1 MEIQECKALITGG
14 SKGIGFAI
22 AKVLKDGGAKVAI
35 TARDPQLLNA
45 SAKQIGVEGIVADV
59 RREQDCSKAVGA
71 ALKWLGGLNVLVNN
85 AGIGYKSPLESV
97 EVELFKDVWSTN
109 VLGAMLMSR
118 EVSHVFKKQKY
129 GSIINIASTAALRGY
144 ENATA
149 YVASKFALRG
159 MTQCWQAEL
168 RRFNIRVILINPSE
182 VQTNF
187 GRKQKVT
194 DINPKKLL
202 AEDVAH
208 TVASCLTMH
217 DRGFI
222 PEITLYATNP
232 W

>member
-1 MEIQECKALITGG
+1 MD
-14 SKGIGFAI
+14 F
-22 AKVLKDGGAKVAI
+22 
-35 TARDPQLLNA
+35 
-45 SAKQIGVEGIVADV
+45 
-59 RREQDCSKAVGA
+59 
-71 ALKWLGGLNVLVNN
+71 ALKSLGELNVLVNN
-85 AGIGYKSPLESV
+85 AGIGYKAPLESV
-97 EVELFKDVWSTN
+97 DVELFKDVWSTN
-109 VLGAMLMSR
+109 VLGAMVMSR
-118 EVSHVFKKQKY
+118 EVSRVFKKQKY

-182 VQTNF
+182 VQTDF
-187 GRKQKVT
+187 GRKSEVT
-194 DINPKKLL
+194 NIDHKKLI

-208 TVASCLTMH
+208 AVASCLTMD
-217 DRGFI
+217 DRGFV

>member
-1 MEIQECKALITGG
+1 MKIKECRALITGG

-22 AKVLKDGGAKVAI
+22 AKVLKEGGAKVAI
-35 TARDPQLLNA
+35 TARDPQSLNK

-59 RREQDCSKAVGA
+59 RKEQDCCKAVDS
-71 ALKWLGGLNVLVNN
+71 ALKSLGELNVLVNN
-85 AGIGYKSPLESV
+85 AGIGYKAPLESV
-97 EVELFKDVWSTN
+97 DVELFKDVWSTN
-109 VLGAMLMSR
+109 VLGAMVMSR
-118 EVSHVFKKQKY
+118 EVSRVFKKQKY

-187 GRKQKVT
+187 GRKSEVT
-194 DINPKKLL
+194 NIDHKKLL

-208 TVASCLTMH
+208 AVASCLTMD
-217 DRGFI
+217 DRGFV

>member
-1 MEIQECKALITGG
+1 MKIKECRALITGG

-22 AKVLKDGGAKVAI
+22 AKVLKEGGAKVAI
-35 TARDPQLLNA
+35 TARDPQSLNK

-59 RREQDCSKAVGA
+59 RKEQDCCKAVDF
-71 ALKWLGGLNVLVNN
+71 ALKSLGELNVLVNN
-85 AGIGYKSPLESV
+85 AGIGYKAPLESV
-97 EVELFKDVWSTN
+97 DVELFKDVWSTN
-109 VLGAMLMSR
+109 VLGAMVMSR
-118 EVSHVFKKQKY
+118 EVSRVFKKQKY

-187 GRKQKVT
+187 GRKSEVT
-194 DINPKKLL
+194 NIDHKKLL

-208 TVASCLTMH
+208 AVASCLTMD
-217 DRGFI
+217 DRGFV

>member
-1 MEIQECKALITGG
+1 MKIQECRALITGG

-22 AKVLKDGGAKVAI
+22 AKVLKEGGAKVAI
-35 TARDPQLLNA
+35 TARDPQSLNK

-59 RREQDCSKAVGA
+59 RKEQDCCKAVGS
-71 ALKWLGGLNVLVNN
+71 ALKSLGELNVLVNN
-85 AGIGYKSPLESV
+85 AGIGYKAPLESV
-97 EVELFKDVWSTN
+97 DVELFKDVWSTN
-109 VLGAMLMSR
+109 VLGAMVMSR
-118 EVSHVFKKQKY
+118 EVSRVFKKQKY

-187 GRKQKVT
+187 GRKSEVT
-194 DINPKKLL
+194 NIDHRKLL

-208 TVASCLTMH
+208 AVASCLTMD
-217 DRGFI
+217 DRGFV